1 MTRIQKIK
9 LQFPQLAHRCKIWSY
24 NVHPT
29 IAYWITFQML
39 PIQFYLSL
47 LYIRSTYGL
56 SSWMTSKKQISST
69 SSTRNRWFLAPS
81 GALVFIMVYNYKA
94 TFSNFSNLEQSCL
107 YTFIY
112 NFHFHSVFN
121 IWNRTSQYFGMNDI
135 DNARMHVHISSRFY
149 KVLQISLR
157 PKMCYI
163 F

>member
-1 MTRIQKIK
+1 MTTQKYVTEREK
-9 LQFPQLAHRCKIWSY
+9 NHCCPQLKLPELKKLRCKINNIPQFVSSARSSS
-24 NVHPT
+24 VHHGLLHTYIQTSFPT
-29 IAYWITFQML
+29 I
-39 PIQFYLSL
+39 
-47 LYIRSTYGL
+47 
-56 SSWMTSKKQISST
+56 
-69 SSTRNRWFLAPS
+69 
-81 GALVFIMVYNYKA
+81 
-94 TFSNFSNLEQSCL
+94 SNLEQSCL